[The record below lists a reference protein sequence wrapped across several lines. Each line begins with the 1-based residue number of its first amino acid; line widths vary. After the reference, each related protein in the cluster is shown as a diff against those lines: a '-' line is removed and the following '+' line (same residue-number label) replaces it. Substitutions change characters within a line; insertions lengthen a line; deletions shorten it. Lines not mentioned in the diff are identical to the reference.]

1 MRVCARAVSRIA
13 DEHGPAVCRARV
25 EHSGIDAVQVRQAAR
40 LPAGLGHVSR
50 KAARLRRP
58 RAGPRTHPGISAVG
72 RLGMPLTVERYE
84 QSVSAPP
91 LCEQLRIRDLLEDVA
106 VQIDGSLVAGYEV
119 GGIQSYYASD
129 EGRNRLKGLLEALL
143 RSLPER
149 SMRMQMRFEISEGT
163 GDLVSR
169 YIRERRT
176 ENQVLRELD
185 RLHIEL
191 WRSQETAGFYLQH
204 FLHLY
209 FIWNP
214 RIHHES
220 PDFEWKRKMKS
231 SGGLSLSAAKCIE
244 RSRGDHEELLSEFN
258 SLLAG
263 VEATLQATGMSIR
276 RMTHRDVFIE
286 IKRSLHPLGNDTLPY
301 RAE

>member
-1 MRVCARAVSRIA
+1 
-13 DEHGPAVCRARV
+13 
-25 EHSGIDAVQVRQAAR
+25 
-40 LPAGLGHVSR
+40 
-50 KAARLRRP
+50 
-58 RAGPRTHPGISAVG
+58 
-72 RLGMPLTVERYE
+72 MPLTVERYE

-129 EGRNRLKGLLEALL
+129 EGRNRLKGLLEALV

-149 SMRMQMRFEISEGT
+149 SMRMQVRFEISEGT

-169 YIRERRT
+169 YIRERRN
-176 ENQVLRELD
+176 ESQVLSEID
-185 RLHIEL
+185 RLHVEL
-191 WRSQETAGFYLQH
+191 WRSRETAGFYLQH

-231 SGGLSLSAAKCIE
+231 RGGLSLSAAKCIE
-244 RSRGDHEELLSEFN
+244 RSRGEHEELLAEFN

-263 VEATLQATGMSIR
+263 VEATLGATGMSIR
-276 RMTHRDVFIE
+276 RMTHQDVFLE

-301 RAE
+301 RPLDESLRYESARSQAANVNIEDEQDVYLKIAGLL